1 MDETKTY
8 TVLAYN
14 GERTLIYG
22 GVSESEMPLVED
34 DVKRA
39 GAVITGKF
47 ASTGPDGHSYDKLRK
62 VIIPARRG
70 FK

>member
-1 MDETKTY
+1 MMY

-14 GERTLIYG
+14 GEHTLLYSS
-22 GVSESEMPLVED
+22 VSESEMPLVEG

-39 GAVITGKF
+39 GAVITVKF
-47 ASTGPDGHSYDKLRK
+47 ASTGPDGHSYDNLRK